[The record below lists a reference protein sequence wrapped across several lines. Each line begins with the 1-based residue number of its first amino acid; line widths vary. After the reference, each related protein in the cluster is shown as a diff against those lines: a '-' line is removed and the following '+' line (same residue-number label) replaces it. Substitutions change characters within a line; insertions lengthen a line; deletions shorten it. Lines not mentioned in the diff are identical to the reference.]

1 MLGRPRSAHPARPRS
16 RGGSPLW
23 AVPRLRGPAFLRA
36 PYSVTWH
43 YKMPPRKSRKAAVG
57 SQLPGGSEL
66 EALAWGHHM
75 AQTAKWRGV
84 AEEIRDFTNNA
95 SLGLLSGTGRAEWAL
110 YNPTLGVGVPLSR
123 AQALSLTPAEVLQ
136 HHFGEAEAGR
146 QRGPPQ
152 AFNAGSSKHASTALV
167 HMTGGAGG
175 RHGEVPIV
183 VGTGGQSLLK
193 AQGM

>member
-1 MLGRPRSAHPARPRS
+1 M
-16 RGGSPLW
+16 
-23 AVPRLRGPAFLRA
+23 
-36 PYSVTWH
+36 
-43 YKMPPRKSRKAAVG
+43 
-57 SQLPGGSEL
+57 E
-66 EALAWGHHM
+66 
-75 AQTAKWRGV
+75 QTAKWRGV

-95 SLGLLSGTGRAEWAL
+95 SIGLLSGTGRAEWAL

-152 AFNAGSSKHASTALV
+152 AFNTGSSKHASTALV

-183 VGTGGQSLLK
+183 VGDKGQSLLK
-193 AQGM
+193 AQGLRAQLGRANARAPRVAALIEDVLPTFDDVASDEADGSLDDYLADILDAIPPLPPMVAQP